1 MTSHPSPFRGDFQ
14 PPPNLR
20 VKQVKDVQ
28 ELLLEISK
36 RSLLGYSGIALF
48 GNAFLQ
54 GGRLQFTSALPI
66 SQLMDIAYVHQA
78 MKPSAEDAAR
88 GTVGHL
94 ASRAN
99 RPRIAAH
106 SNRLRHYLLETACVG
121 EPFFLPSFTLNFG
134 AYVDRDLDAEAEL
147 IVVAFASGGGS
158 AVCFPAILFLPSQIR
173 LPVTDGGH
181 RVGQLDD
188 LLAGKLPGEQK
199 EALRRNSVDIK
210 IVFEGDLA
218 QAHQDFADAGKAQPI
233 AKSVIATYDLRDE
246 RNRIAK
252 ELSTSIPFLRTFID
266 ATASS
271 QNVSSKS
278 PKVWA
283 MSALRMFI
291 DQIIR
296 QYQDKVRAAADALK
310 QAGVPAEKHE
320 PDPQFVEK
328 AVMGAREFLEA
339 LIAHVPTLR
348 AIEAG
353 RTNPGDYPETPA
365 TERDKGGG
373 DVVLKAA
380 FLAIA
385 ARAYFVAQ
393 EEGIPLPAMALALGT
408 IPWQVLT
415 GEKADLDAD
424 VEANPGDPYA
434 TVLARHLRPHL
445 QPLVTVAEGRYRITP
460 AVKDIDLAWTRH
472 FRPMI
477 DAFLANPAV
486 SAVA

>member
-1 MTSHPSPFRGDFQ
+1 MAAKSNPFRGDFN
-14 PPPNLR
+14 PPPMLHI
-20 VKQVKDVQ
+20 KQVGDIT
-28 ELLLEISK
+28 ELLAEISK
-36 RSLLGYSGIALF
+36 RSLLGYSGVALF
-48 GNAFLQ
+48 GNAFIQ

-66 SQLMDIAYVHQA
+66 SQLMEMAYVHQA
-78 MKPSAEDAAR
+78 MKPSPEDAAR

-94 ASRAN
+94 ATHAN
-99 RPRIAAH
+99 RPKIAAH
-106 SNRLRHYLLETACVG
+106 SNRLRHYLLETACLG
-121 EPFFLPSFTLNFG
+121 EKFFLPSFTLNFG
-134 AYVDRDLDAEAEL
+134 AYVDRDIDVEAEL
-147 IVVAFASGGGS
+147 IVVSFAAGGGG
-158 AVCFPAILFLPSQIR
+158 AVCFPAILFLPSRIR

-181 RVGQLDD
+181 RYGQLDD
-188 LLAGKLPGEQK
+188 LLTGKIPGEQK

-210 IVFEGDLA
+210 IVFEPDLA
-218 QAHQDFADAGKAQPI
+218 DAHQDFADAGKAQPI

-252 ELSTSIPFLRTFID
+252 ELSGSIPFLRTFVD

-283 MSALRMFI
+283 MSALRMLI

-296 QYQDKVRAAADALK
+296 LYQDKLNKEAEALK
-310 QAGVPAEKHE
+310 QAGVPAAKTEA
-320 PDPQFVEK
+320 DPQFVEK
-328 AVMGAREFLEA
+328 AVVGVREFLEA

-353 RTNPGDYPETPA
+353 RTNSGDHPETPA

-385 ARAYFVAQ
+385 ARAYFVAR
-393 EEGIPLPAMALALGT
+393 EEGIQLSTMAMALGT
-408 IPWQVLT
+408 IPWQVLK
-415 GEKADLDAD
+415 GEKADLDAEIKD
-424 VEANPGDPYA
+424 KPLDPYA

-460 AVKDIDLAWTRH
+460 AVKDIDVAWANH
-472 FRPMI
+472 LRPMI
-477 DAFLANPAV
+477 DAFLAAPPI
-486 SAVA
+486 SAVG

>member
-94 ASRAN
+94 ASHAN

-252 ELSTSIPFLRTFID
+252 ELSTSIPFLPQYPNASWLDTTTCRSQSARPATNSPSRASRSARRAVALSAYDAAFGGSSSARSAATASPASASSRGSSQKCGSALPSSSRRPTTSVTSSTRPSAFC

-271 QNVSSKS
+271 TAGWRPCSTTTR
-278 PKVWA
+278 
-283 MSALRMFI
+283 SARA
-291 DQIIR
+291 R
-296 QYQDKVRAAADALK
+296 ATVRANV
-310 QAGVPAEKHE
+310 GSMSCGSTPGSVRPVTSTCS
-320 PDPQFVEK
+320 P
-328 AVMGAREFLEA
+328 
-339 LIAHVPTLR
+339 PTR
-348 AIEAG
+348 S
-353 RTNPGDYPETPA
+353 ETQ
-365 TERDKGGG
+365 TKG
-373 DVVLKAA
+373 
-380 FLAIA
+380 
-385 ARAYFVAQ
+385 
-393 EEGIPLPAMALALGT
+393 
-408 IPWQVLT
+408 
-415 GEKADLDAD
+415 
-424 VEANPGDPYA
+424 
-434 TVLARHLRPHL
+434 
-445 QPLVTVAEGRYRITP
+445 
-460 AVKDIDLAWTRH
+460 
-472 FRPMI
+472 
-477 DAFLANPAV
+477 
-486 SAVA
+486 